1 MLYSLSFN
9 IILLIYVAKMYIIY
23 FKLNNTIFRY
33 ATTLITSKVSNP
45 ENTSREVFMSV
56 ILPET
61 AFISRFAI
69 QVGEQVFVAFVK
81 EKEDAWRQ
89 YQDAVTKGKTA
100 GKFIFTI
107 KLFYL
112 KE

>member
-1 MLYSLSFN
+1 
-9 IILLIYVAKMYIIY
+9 
-23 FKLNNTIFRY
+23 
-33 ATTLITSKVSNP
+33 
-45 ENTSREVFMSV
+45 MSV

-69 QVGEQVFVAFVK
+69 QVEDQVFVAFVK

-100 GKFIFTI
+100 GKWVKYSSLLVDKDHF
-107 KLFYL
+107 L
-112 KE
+112 KN

>member
-1 MLYSLSFN
+1 MFLQRNVLCIRN
-9 IILLIYVAKMYIIY
+9 IRKIICSKKVCNLLI
-23 FKLNNTIFRY
+23 FNNCSFVFIPYFRY
-33 ATTLITSKVSNP
+33 ATTLITSKVANP
-45 ENTSREVFMSV
+45 QNYSREVFMSV

-69 QVGEQVFVAFVK
+69 QVEDQVFVAFVK

-100 GKFIFTI
+100 GN
-107 KLFYL
+107 
-112 KE
+112 

>member
-1 MLYSLSFN
+1 
-9 IILLIYVAKMYIIY
+9 
-23 FKLNNTIFRY
+23 
-33 ATTLITSKVSNP
+33 
-45 ENTSREVFMSV
+45 MSV

-89 YQDAVTKGKTA
+89 YQEAVTKGKTA
-100 GKFIFTI
+100 GKFINS
-107 KLFYL
+107 YYA
-112 KE
+112 

>member
-1 MLYSLSFN
+1 
-9 IILLIYVAKMYIIY
+9 
-23 FKLNNTIFRY
+23 
-33 ATTLITSKVSNP
+33 
-45 ENTSREVFMSV
+45 MSV

-69 QVGEQVFVAFVK
+69 QVEDQVFVAFVK

-100 GKFIFTI
+100 GKNLIFILRKTTHDF
-107 KLFYL
+107 LN
-112 KE
+112 

>member
-1 MLYSLSFN
+1 
-9 IILLIYVAKMYIIY
+9 
-23 FKLNNTIFRY
+23 
-33 ATTLITSKVSNP
+33 
-45 ENTSREVFMSV
+45 MSV

-69 QVGEQVFVAFVK
+69 QVEDQVFVAFVK

-100 GKFIFTI
+100 GNLIKFYFTFCHYI
-107 KLFYL
+107 YSKDMTAIH
-112 KE
+112 KRS

>member
-1 MLYSLSFN
+1 MFLTTPF
-9 IILLIYVAKMYIIY
+9 
-23 FKLNNTIFRY
+23 FRY

-89 YQDAVTKGKTA
+89 YQEAVTKGKTA
-100 GKFIFTI
+100 GKFINS
-107 KLFYL
+107 YYA
-112 KE
+112 

>member
-1 MLYSLSFN
+1 
-9 IILLIYVAKMYIIY
+9 
-23 FKLNNTIFRY
+23 
-33 ATTLITSKVSNP
+33 
-45 ENTSREVFMSV
+45 MSV

-69 QVGEQVFVAFVK
+69 QVEDQVFVAFVK

-100 GKFIFTI
+100 GKWV
-107 KLFYL
+107 KSWLWLLDQYHLL
-112 KE
+112 KN